1 MTAVRD
7 TRAVSRIGFWVALCT
22 AAAATVSL
30 ATAITTP
37 PRSGP
42 YCRSVC
48 VAYPYT
54 NAAAFVPR
62 DYLWMYPALLTA
74 LVFVVLAAY
83 LHDRALPGWRLFTR
97 SALCFAVIGSGTLVA
112 DYGIQL
118 TVLQPGLL
126 SGETEGLSPLSQ
138 YNPHGLFIGLE
149 DVGYATVNLALLFLG
164 IALVRD
170 GSKLMRGA
178 GWVFSAGGTLT
189 VVVLILYGAIYRAS
203 LAYRFEVISLLIT
216 WLVLITGGLLL
227 SVVSAL
233 APRVGT
239 PVQEEGAPG
248 RPAGDAGAR

>member
-1 MTAVRD
+1 MGYVKPPG
-7 TRAVSRIGFWVALCT
+7 RIGFWVALCT
-22 AAAATVSL
+22 VAATTVTL

-42 YCRSVC
+42 YCRGTC

-54 NAAAFVPR
+54 DAAAFVPR

-83 LHDRALPGWRLFTR
+83 LHDRVLPGRRLFTR

-118 TVLQPGLL
+118 AVMQPGLL
-126 SGETEGLSPLSQ
+126 SGETEGLSPFSQ

-149 DVGYATVNLALLFLG
+149 DVGYATLNLALLLLG
-164 IALVRD
+164 IALVQD
-170 GSKLMRGA
+170 ESKLVRAA

-189 VVVLILYGAIYRAS
+189 MVVLIVYGAVYRAG

-216 WLVLITGGLLL
+216 WLVLIAGGILL
-227 SVVSAL
+227 SVTFAR
-233 APRVGT
+233 APRVRI
-239 PVQEEGAPG
+239 PAQQEGA
-248 RPAGDAGAR
+248 RPAGR